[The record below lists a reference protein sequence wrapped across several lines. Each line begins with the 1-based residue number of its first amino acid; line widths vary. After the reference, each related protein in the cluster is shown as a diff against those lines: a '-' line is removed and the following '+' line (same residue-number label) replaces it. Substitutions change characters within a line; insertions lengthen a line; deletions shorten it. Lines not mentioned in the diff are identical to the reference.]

1 MHKREI
7 HSRIRRAAPALV
19 LASFLLLGCATTPED
34 RRTGDSDEAAE
45 RGLDIERGPVG
56 LVFRELSEASS
67 LNVVLM
73 NGLELGQAGPYH
85 FEKRSAAAA
94 ILEIAR
100 DMGYEIHDGP
110 QYIFVFAPGYETL
123 RDVSLSGA
131 IDEQVAGLRADVA
144 FGADTPLYS
153 ALALLGHTLGHTVIA
168 DNAIAGALCGEIRL
182 KDVPLGTALEAL
194 LQSARISRDSFHVE
208 STPDY
213 TFVLSTGNIGRRTL
227 LHGKDALTDEQ
238 AAMLGREVRVTLPF
252 PQDDPQHLRGRIGAS
267 TLGGVLEGL
276 SQQLGITVTADERMH
291 RLPVNPVVMTNVR
304 VATAI
309 ELLIRQWLVPEFV
322 YSVDDT
328 GIRLRHMPPR

>member
-1 MHKREI
+1 MHELGI
-7 HSRIRRAAPALV
+7 YLRIRRALSAVV
-19 LASFLLLGCATTPED
+19 LASFVIFGCTSTPED
-34 RRTGDSDEAAE
+34 GRPAISSNAVETAF
-45 RGLDIERGPVG
+45 DIERGPVG
-56 LVFRELSEASS
+56 LAFRDLSEALSI
-67 LNVVLM
+67 NVVLM

-85 FEKRSAAAA
+85 FEKRSGAAA

-131 IDEQVAGLRADVA
+131 IDEQVARLRADVA

-213 TFVLSTGNIGRRTL
+213 TFLASTGNIGRRTL

-267 TLGGVLEGL
+267 TLGDVLEGL
-276 SQQLGITVTADERMH
+276 SQQLGISVTADERMH